1 MAQHNNE
8 HLTIT
13 QLSAYLDQE
22 MAPDELELCAAHV
35 QTCQPCQA
43 ALADL
48 RLTSTLLNGMPQV
61 QVPRSFTLPTN
72 FIVLPTTPTREER
85 PARRPD
91 RRQHIVKR
99 TARALSTIA
108 AVIGLL
114 FILVGAFSTLSHQSY
129 NATSGSAPNTAQ
141 HAANRGP
148 TTPQQTGVPPN
159 TQSPHSTTSIG
170 SSAPTQTPKP
180 QPTANGDQ
188 RLAPNGDANTPQP
201 TLPPVFDPGQP
212 EGRLSIGSAL
222 LLFGILG
229 LLMTR
234 RRQRER
240 V

>member
-22 MAPDELELCAAHV
+22 MAPDESELCAAHV
-35 QTCQPCQA
+35 QACQPCQA

-48 RLTSTLLNGMPQV
+48 RLTSALLNEMPQV
-61 QVPRSFTLPTN
+61 QAPRSFTLPAN
-72 FIVLPTTPTREER
+72 FIVMPVTPTREER
-85 PARRPD
+85 PTRRPD
-91 RRQHIVKR
+91 RRQHIVTR
-99 TARALSTIA
+99 TVRALSTIA

-129 NATSGSAPNTAQ
+129 NATSGSAPSAAQ
-141 HAANRGP
+141 HAANKVP
-148 TTPQQTGVPPN
+148 TTPQQKGVPSD
-159 TQSPHSTTSIG
+159 TQSPHSTTNIG
-170 SSAPTQTPKP
+170 SSTPTQTPTP
-180 QPTANGDQ
+180 QPTSSSHQGITS
-188 RLAPNGDANTPQP
+188 NGDANTPQP

-222 LLFGILG
+222 LLLGILG

-234 RRQRER
+234 RRQRA
-240 V
+240 